1 MIKIELSN
9 NSPHKIEKVSNFR
22 EFINL
27 LIVGYYNTNETD
39 TTYTF
44 VAFRKDT
51 GYMYIV
57 CIPDHRP
64 DNIIV
69 LSEALSGNH
78 VDTITENNFV
88 TAYNDKYDFYIIN
101 DQELYKNLKNN

>member
-1 MIKIELSN
+1 MIKIELSKS
-9 NSPHKIEKVSNFR
+9 SPRKTEKVSNFR
-22 EFINL
+22 EFIDL
-27 LIVGYYNTNETD
+27 CIGYYDTNETD
-39 TTYTF
+39 TTHTF

-64 DNIIV
+64 DDIIV
-69 LSEALSGNH
+69 LSETFSGNY

-88 TAYNDKYDFYIIN
+88 TACNDKYDFYIIN
-101 DQELYKNLKNN
+101 DQELYKNLKNT